1 MQPPSRW
8 LPFEKPLQELEEYV
22 QELERLTATRGI
34 DKSAE
39 IARLKARRD
48 KLCEQIFSQLSPW
61 DKVLMAR
68 HPSRPYTMDY
78 IRLMFEDFAELHGD
92 RRFGDDPAIVAGL
105 AWLDGR
111 QVAVVGHQKGRD
123 LKERQF
129 RNFGSARP
137 EGYRKAL
144 RVMQLAEKFGRPV
157 VCFVDTPAAE
167 SRLEA
172 EERGICEAIARNL
185 AEMSVLR
192 VPIAV
197 VVIGEGGSGGAI
209 GIGVGDWVMMLEH
222 STYSV
227 IPPEG
232 CAAILDAFG
241 RDASRGP
248 EAAQA
253 LRLSA
258 QDALEFGIADEVI
271 DEPLGGA
278 HRDPGG
284 TAARIKHSVVRVFQQ
299 FGTMDPEELIRRR
312 YEKFRGIGVFTEPT
326 PQDDEV
332 GPPATEGSDTA

>member
-8 LPFEKPLQELEEYV
+8 LPFEKPLQELEERIA
-22 QELERLTATRGI
+22 ELERFTTTRGI

-39 IARLKARRD
+39 IAQLKARHD
-48 KLCEQIFSQLSPW
+48 KLCEEIFARLSPW

-68 HPSRPYTMDY
+68 HPSRPYTLDY
-78 IRLMFEDFAELHGD
+78 VRLMFEDFVELHGD
-92 RRFGDDPAIVAGL
+92 RRFGDDAAIVAGL
-105 AWLDGR
+105 ARLDGR
-111 QVAVVGHQKGRD
+111 QVAVIGHQKGRD

-144 RVMQLAEKFGRPV
+144 RIMRLAEKFGRPV
-157 VCFVDTPAAE
+157 ISFIDTPAAE

-192 VPIAV
+192 VPIAI

-232 CAAILDAFG
+232 CAAILETFG
-241 RDASRGP
+241 RDSSRAP
-248 EAAQA
+248 EAAEA

-258 QDALEFGIADEVI
+258 QDAFELGIADEVI
-271 DEPLGGA
+271 AEPLGGA
-278 HRDPGG
+278 HRDPAG
-284 TAARIKHSVVRVFQQ
+284 TAERIKDSVVRALDQ
-299 FGTMDPEELIRRR
+299 FGDMNPDDLVRRRNDTFRNMGMFLEPPEES
-312 YEKFRGIGVFTEPT
+312 
-326 PQDDEV
+326 
-332 GPPATEGSDTA
+332 GPDSPEA

>member
-8 LPFEKPLQELEEYV
+8 LPFEKPLQELEERIA
-22 QELERLTATRGI
+22 ELERFTTTRGI

-39 IARLKARRD
+39 IARLRARHD
-48 KLCEQIFSQLSPW
+48 KLCEQIFSRLSPW

-68 HPSRPYTMDY
+68 HPSRPYTLDY
-78 IRLMFEDFAELHGD
+78 VRLMFEDFVELHGD

-105 AWLDGR
+105 ARLDGR
-111 QVAVVGHQKGRD
+111 QVAVIGHQKGRD

-144 RVMQLAEKFGRPV
+144 RVMQLAQKFGRPV
-157 VCFVDTPAAE
+157 ISFIDTPAAE

-185 AEMSVLR
+185 AEMSGLR

-241 RDASRGP
+241 RDSSRAP
-248 EAAQA
+248 EAAEA

-258 QDALEFGIADEVI
+258 QDAFEFGIADEI
-271 DEPLGGA
+271 ISEPIGGA
-278 HRDPGG
+278 HRDPAGM
-284 TAARIKHSVVRVFQQ
+284 AERVKDSVIRALAQFQDL
-299 FGTMDPEELIRRR
+299 GSEELLRRR
-312 YEKFRGIGVFTEPT
+312 YEKFRAIGRFTEA
-326 PQDDEV
+326 
-332 GPPATEGSDTA
+332 PPE

>member
-8 LPFEKPLQELEEYV
+8 LPFEKPLQELEERIA
-22 QELERLTATRGI
+22 ELERFTVTRGI

-39 IARLKARRD
+39 IAELKARRD
-48 KLCEQIFSQLSPW
+48 KLCEEIFARLSPW

-68 HPSRPYTMDY
+68 HHSRPYTLY
-78 IRLMFEDFAELHGD
+78 YVRLMFEDFIELHGD

-105 AWLDGR
+105 ARLDGR

-129 RNFGSARP
+129 RNVGSARP

-144 RVMQLAEKFGRPV
+144 RVVQMAQKFGRPV
-157 VCFVDTPAAE
+157 ISFIDTPAAE

-172 EERGICEAIARNL
+172 EERGICESIARNL
-185 AEMSVLR
+185 AEMSALR
-192 VPIAV
+192 TPIAV

-227 IPPEG
+227 ISPEG

-241 RDASRGP
+241 RDSSRAP
-248 EAAQA
+248 EAAEA

-258 QDALEFGIADEVI
+258 QDAFEFGIADEI
-271 DEPLGGA
+271 IPEPLGGA
-278 HRDPGG
+278 HRDPSG
-284 TAARIKHSVVRVFQQ
+284 TAERVKRSVTRALEQ
-299 FGTMDPEELIRRR
+299 FGEMDLDDLVRRR
-312 YEKFRGIGVFTEPT
+312 YDKFRGIGRFSEASP
-326 PQDDEV
+326 
-332 GPPATEGSDTA
+332 GEGSPA

>member
-1 MQPPSRW
+1 MHPPSRW
-8 LPFEKPLQELEEYV
+8 LPFEKPLQELEERIA
-22 QELERLTATRGI
+22 ELERFTTTRGI

-39 IARLKARRD
+39 IARLRARQD
-48 KLCEQIFSQLSPW
+48 KLCEEIFSRLSPW

-68 HPSRPYTMDY
+68 HPSRPYTLDY
-78 IRLMFEDFAELHGD
+78 VRLMFEDFVELHGD

-105 AWLDGR
+105 ARLDGR
-111 QVAVVGHQKGRD
+111 QVALIGHQKGRD

-137 EGYRKAL
+137 EAYRKAL
-144 RVMQLAEKFGRPV
+144 RVMQLAQKFGRPV
-157 VCFVDTPAAE
+157 ISFIDTPAAE

-185 AEMSVLR
+185 AEMSALR
-192 VPIAV
+192 VPIVV

-241 RDASRGP
+241 RDSSRAP
-248 EAAQA
+248 EAAEA

-258 QDALEFGIADEVI
+258 QDAFQLGIADEI
-271 DEPLGGA
+271 IGEPIGGA
-278 HRDPGG
+278 HRDPAA
-284 TAARIKHSVVRVFQQ
+284 TAERVKHCVIRALEQLQDLEADDLV
-299 FGTMDPEELIRRR
+299 RRR
-312 YEKFRGIGVFTEPT
+312 YDKFRAIGRFAEA
-326 PQDDEV
+326 PQ
-332 GPPATEGSDTA
+332 